1 MLSGALD
8 REQFSNAFTDHTHSV
23 WTHSSQEQI
32 IRRWQLPPIHGYF
45 LGIVFV
51 SSGAS
56 IGLLK
61 RISPIGRH
69 LHRNYVGGVERGE
82 RNISLINIVEL
93 ARALMVK
100 PRELLAKIP

>member
-1 MLSGALD
+1 VLSSALD
-8 REQFSNAFTDHTHSV
+8 LEQFGNAFTDHTHSV

-45 LGIVFV
+45 LGIAFV

-61 RISPIGRH
+61 RISPIGP
-69 LHRNYVGGVERGE
+69 
-82 RNISLINIVEL
+82 ISIGITLEEWKEASATLVLSISSSW
-93 ARALMVK
+93 RAPLW
-100 PRELLAKIP
+100 